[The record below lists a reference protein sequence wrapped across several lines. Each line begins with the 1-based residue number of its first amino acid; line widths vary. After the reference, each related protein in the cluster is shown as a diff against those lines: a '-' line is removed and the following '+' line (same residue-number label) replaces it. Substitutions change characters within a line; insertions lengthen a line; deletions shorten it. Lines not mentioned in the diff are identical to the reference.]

1 MPSKRRDRVEDVHD
15 RENLRHLGQMM
26 DRRDQRMDQRDQRM
40 DRGNGEPEFDEEEE
54 IVTVETERYR
64 HTLESCSL
72 VEDLNLL
79 PYGDHT
85 EIEERGVNLSGGQ
98 KQRIRLARAL
108 YQDADIYLLDDPF
121 SAVDAH
127 TTSSLF
133 NDYVMGAL
141 SDKTVFLVTHQV
153 NILPAFDF
161 VLLMSDGK
169 ILQAAPFD
177 HLLALSMEFQD
188 LVHAH
193 KETLWDYKKKK
204 VAIRTM
210 TIRERILS
218 IQGRMMW
225 RKKWQN

>member
-85 EIEERGVNLSGGQ
+85 EIEERGVNLSGG
-98 KQRIRLARAL
+98 
-108 YQDADIYLLDDPF
+108 
-121 SAVDAH
+121 
-127 TTSSLF
+127 
-133 NDYVMGAL
+133 
-141 SDKTVFLVTHQV
+141 
-153 NILPAFDF
+153 
-161 VLLMSDGK
+161 
-169 ILQAAPFD
+169 
-177 HLLALSMEFQD
+177 
-188 LVHAH
+188 
-193 KETLWDYKKKK
+193 
-204 VAIRTM
+204 
-210 TIRERILS
+210 
-218 IQGRMMW
+218 
-225 RKKWQN
+225 